1 MRYPDGQL
9 ARLGDRLRLWDGVE
23 RTIVCSLNTD
33 EYSAAYPRSEWD
45 CLKTGVLVHSAQTGR
60 HVEHRV
66 PRLRLDLCD
75 TGAHALVAPLFG
87 LTLLQRRHGRSDRC
101 RRSFVLPI
109 LPPGDTG
116 YGRSRNP
123 EVCWST
129 VQIISTCAGV
139 PLATSTR
146 YSKVPGRPTCRSSN
160 PRAIVISAAGHDMVG
175 CTDQAQPPTGGTSCE
190 EQ

>member
-33 EYSAAYPRSEWD
+33 EYSAAYPRSEWN

-101 RRSFVLPI
+101 RRSFVLQS
-109 LPPGDTG
+109 
-116 YGRSRNP
+116 SRRCP
-123 EVCWST
+123 QSFFFV
-129 VQIISTCAGV
+129 A
-139 PLATSTR
+139 
-146 YSKVPGRPTCRSSN
+146 RSSTGHRHATGM
-160 PRAIVISAAGHDMVG
+160 PGYARHLERVFGRCLKMAEKDLPGTPYVELTGLEFSRASRGL
-175 CTDQAQPPTGGTSCE
+175 
-190 EQ
+190 